1 MKTLALPVAFTA
13 LLFFAGCAAPAR
25 APTNYTPIPQPPTVT
40 DVYNGLLASA
50 RTISGNGAQQLKT
63 MGSDAFV
70 ERAKQSVAAG
80 LKDPA
85 STQFRDVRVVS
96 NTAGS
101 LVCGELNS
109 KNSYGGYAGFV
120 YFFGNAT
127 RGEVDRGGLGT
138 TAAFIKVCG
147 MR

>member
-1 MKTLALPVAFTA
+1 M
-13 LLFFAGCAAPAR
+13 
-25 APTNYTPIPQPPTVT
+25 
-40 DVYNGLLASA
+40 D
-50 RTISGNGAQQLKT
+50 
-63 MGSDAFV
+63 
-70 ERAKQSVAAG
+70 RAKQSVAAG

-96 NTAGS
+96 HADGS

-120 YFFGNAT
+120 YFIANASQ
-127 RGEVDRGGLGT
+127 GEIDRGGLGMT
-138 TAAFIKVCG
+138 PAFIKVCG